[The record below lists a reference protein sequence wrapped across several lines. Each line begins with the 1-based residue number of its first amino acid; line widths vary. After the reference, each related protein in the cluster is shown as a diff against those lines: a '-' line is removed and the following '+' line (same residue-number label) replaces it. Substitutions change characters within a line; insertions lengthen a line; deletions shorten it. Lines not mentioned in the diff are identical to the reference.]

1 MNRAKN
7 PGHLG
12 RHYARNSPPFAQ
24 TLVLLGRTDF
34 NDWTEGQQGTSKALY
49 VEKKLG
55 ESWIADISTRGIG
68 LFPTLQLKQGP
79 RQKTVNDIF
88 TVVRHIG
95 ASAFG
100 DRTLRSAPCGQH
112 QSCGY

>member
-12 RHYARNSPPFAQ
+12 RHNARNSPPFAQ
-24 TLVLLGRTDF
+24 ALVLLGRTDF

-68 LFPTLQLKQGP
+68 LFPAPLLKQG
-79 RQKTVNDIF
+79 RGQKTVNDIF

>member
-1 MNRAKN
+1 M
-7 PGHLG
+7 
-12 RHYARNSPPFAQ
+12 
-24 TLVLLGRTDF
+24 LLGKTDF
-34 NDWTEGQQGTSKALY
+34 NDWTEVQQGTSTATRDTSKALY

-68 LFPTLQLKQGP
+68 LYPTPLLKQG
-79 RQKTVNDIF
+79 RGQKTVNDIF
-88 TVVRHIG
+88 TIVRHIG

-100 DRTLRSAPCGQH
+100 DRTLRSAPRGQH